1 MNKALHALVYLIL
14 ILAIV
19 ALVFELNLYQKR
31 ELLGDR
37 NRSMENFVVM
47 FAKTIETEDA
57 PKSTTPPEINKDIQA
72 VEAKAIETPDTE
84 NLLDDYPVHLERTNL
99 DTFQWDNAKDRLQ
112 LRAYYLLDP
121 LGQPVPDP
129 ANYNKPTTTGPGT
142 MSELLN
148 KLFER
153 ATKQQANLN
162 STRDQLSNM
171 RAKLEATVTELNK
184 LKQDDRADK
193 VTIEE
198 LKAKIA
204 QLEEAKANLEEQVQ
218 QLKSQ
223 IEELNGEI
231 TSLKDEVQR
240 AKDDTEAVKE
250 ELEKEKKRSEQYKK
264 MLIAERNLRTKLNAT
279 TGGAGQ
285 TSATTLKTGDKGK
298 LVSANNELMFAV
310 VEFTDEAM
318 KELLGPNRDGALPM
332 LELDI
337 KRKGF
342 DGPAGERIGRIR
354 LRVAVEDKNYVI
366 ADILG
371 DWEQEKAAVGDV
383 VFMD

>member
-14 ILAIV
+14 VLAVV
-19 ALVFELNLYQKR
+19 ALVFELNLYKKR

-37 NRSMENFVVM
+37 NRSLENFVVS
-47 FAKTIETEDA
+47 FAKTIETDDA
-57 PKSTTPPEINKDIQA
+57 QKPATQPEINKDVQA
-72 VEAKAIETPDTE
+72 VEAKAVENPDME
-84 NLLDDYPVHLERTNL
+84 NLLDDYPINLEQTNL
-99 DTFQWDNAKDRLQ
+99 ETFKWDNAKDRLQ
-112 LRAYYLLDP
+112 LRAYYKLDP
-121 LGQPVPDP
+121 VTGEPVPDP
-129 ANYNKPTTTGPGT
+129 ANYNKPSTEGPGT

-148 KLFER
+148 KLFDR

-162 STRDQLSNM
+162 KTRAELSNM
-171 RAKLEATVTELNK
+171 RSKLEATVTELNK

-231 TSLKDEVQR
+231 TSLKDEVQH

-250 ELEKEKKRSEQYKK
+250 ELEKEKKKSEQLKK
-264 MLIAERNLRTKLNAT
+264 MLIAERNIRAKIPQ
-279 TGGAGQ
+279 GGGQ
-285 TSATTLKTGDKGK
+285 TSATTLTTGEKGK
-298 LVSANNELMFAV
+298 LVSANNDLMFAV
-310 VEFTDEAM
+310 VEFTDAAM

-342 DGPAGERIGRIR
+342 KGPAGERIGRIR
-354 LRVAVEDKNYVI
+354 LRVAVEDKNFVI

-371 DWEQEKAAVGDV
+371 DWEQEKAQAGDV

>member
-14 ILAIV
+14 ILAVV

-47 FAKTIETEDA
+47 FAKTIETDDA

-84 NLLDDYPVHLERTNL
+84 NLLDDYPVHLEQTNL
-99 DTFQWDNAKDRLQ
+99 ETFNWDNAKDRLQ

-162 STRDQLSNM
+162 STRGELTNM

-250 ELEKEKKRSEQYKK
+250 ELEKEKKKSEQLKK
-264 MLIAERNLRTKLNAT
+264 MLIAERNLRAKIPQ
-279 TGGAGQ
+279 GGGQ
-285 TSATTLKTGDKGK
+285 TSATTLKTGEKGK
-298 LVSANNELMFAV
+298 LVSANNDLMFAV
-310 VEFTDEAM
+310 VEFTDDAM

-337 KRKGF
+337 KRKGYE
-342 DGPAGERIGRIR
+342 GPAGERVGRIR

-371 DWEQEKAAVGDV
+371 DWEQVKAEVGDV

>member
-47 FAKTIETEDA
+47 FAKTIETDDA

-72 VEAKAIETPDTE
+72 VEAKTVETPDTE

-99 DTFQWDNAKDRLQ
+99 ETFQWDNTKDRLQ
-112 LRAYYLLDP
+112 LRSYYLLDP

-250 ELEKEKKRSEQYKK
+250 ELEKEKVKSAQLKK
-264 MLIAERNLRTKLNAT
+264 MLIAERNIRAKVP
-279 TGGAGQ
+279 TGGGQ
-285 TSATTLKTGDKGK
+285 TSAAVLKTGEKGK

-318 KELLGPNRDGALPM
+318 KELLGPNREGALPM

-337 KRKGF
+337 KRKGY
-342 DGPAGERIGRIR
+342 DGPAGERVGRIR

-371 DWEQEKAAVGDV
+371 DWEQDKAQVGDV

>member
-1 MNKALHALVYLIL
+1 MNKALHALVYIIL
-14 ILAIV
+14 ILAVV
-19 ALVFELNLYQKR
+19 ALVFELNLYKKR

-37 NRSMENFVVM
+37 NRSLENFVVS
-47 FAKTIETEDA
+47 FAKTIETDDA

-72 VEAKAIETPDTE
+72 VEAKAVENPDME
-84 NLLDDYPVHLERTNL
+84 NLLDDYPVNLEQTNL
-99 DTFQWDNAKDRLQ
+99 ETFQWDNAKDRLQ

-121 LGQPVPDP
+121 LGKPVPDQ

-148 KLFER
+148 KLFDR

-162 STRDQLSNM
+162 KTRSELTSM
-171 RAKLEATVTELNK
+171 RTKLEAAVTELNK

-218 QLKSQ
+218 QLKNQ

-231 TSLKDEVQR
+231 TSLKDEVQH

-250 ELEKEKKRSEQYKK
+250 ELEKEKKKSEQLKK
-264 MLIAERNLRTKLNAT
+264 MLIAERNIRAKIPQ
-279 TGGAGQ
+279 GGGQ
-285 TSATTLKTGDKGK
+285 TSATTLTTGEKGK
-298 LVSANNELMFAV
+298 IVSANNELMFAV
-310 VEFTDEAM
+310 VEFTDAAM

-332 LELDI
+332 LELDL

-342 DGPAGERIGRIR
+342 EGPAGERVGRIR
-354 LRVAVEDKNYVI
+354 LRVAVEDKNFVI

-371 DWEQEKAAVGDV
+371 DWEQVKAEKGDV

>member
-47 FAKTIETEDA
+47 FAKTIETDDA

-72 VEAKAIETPDTE
+72 VEAKAVETPDTE

-99 DTFQWDNAKDRLQ
+99 ETFQWDNTKDRLQ
-112 LRAYYLLDP
+112 LRSYYLLDP

-250 ELEKEKKRSEQYKK
+250 ELEKEKVKSAQLKK
-264 MLIAERNLRTKLNAT
+264 MLIAERNIRAKVP
-279 TGGAGQ
+279 TGGGQ
-285 TSATTLKTGDKGK
+285 TSAAVLKTGEKGK

-337 KRKGF
+337 KRKGHE
-342 DGPAGERIGRIR
+342 GPAGERIGRIR
-354 LRVAVEDKNYVI
+354 LRVAVEDKNFVI

-371 DWEQEKAAVGDV
+371 DWEQEKAEVGDV

>member
-14 ILAIV
+14 ILAVV
-19 ALVFELNLYQKR
+19 ALVFELNLYKKR

-37 NRSMENFVVM
+37 NKSLENFVVS

-57 PKSTTPPEINKDIQA
+57 PKSATPPEINKDIQA
-72 VEAKAIETPDTE
+72 VEAKAVENPDME
-84 NLLDDYPVHLERTNL
+84 NLLAEYPAHLEQTNL
-99 DTFQWDNAKDRLQ
+99 ATFDWNNTKDRLQ

-121 LGQPVPDP
+121 MGQPVPDP
-129 ANYNKPTTTGPGT
+129 VNSNKPTTTGPGT

-148 KLFER
+148 KLFAR
-153 ATKQQANLN
+153 ATQQQANLN
-162 STRDQLSNM
+162 LTRGELAIM
-171 RAKLEATVTELNK
+171 RGKLEAAVTELNK

-231 TSLKDEVQR
+231 TSLKDEVQH

-250 ELEKEKKRSEQYKK
+250 ELEKEKKKSEQLKK
-264 MLIAERNLRTKLNAT
+264 MLIAERMIRTKVAT
-279 TGGAGQ
+279 GSNGQ
-285 TSATTLKTGDKGK
+285 TSAATLTTGEKGK
-298 LVSANNELMFAV
+298 IVTANNDLMFAV
-310 VEFTDEAM
+310 VEFTDAAM
-318 KELLGPNRDGALPM
+318 KELLGPNREGALPM
-332 LELDI
+332 LELDV

-342 DGPAGERIGRIR
+342 AGPAGERVGRIR
-354 LRVAVEDKNYVI
+354 LRVAVEGKNYVI

-371 DWEQEKAAVGDV
+371 DWEQAPAEVGDV

>member
-1 MNKALHALVYLIL
+1 MNKALHALVYIIL
-14 ILAIV
+14 ILAVV

-37 NRSMENFVVM
+37 NRSMENFIVS
-47 FAKTIETEDA
+47 FARTIETDDA

-72 VEAKAIETPDTE
+72 VEAKAVENPDTE
-84 NLLDDYPVHLERTNL
+84 NLLDDYPVHLEQTNL
-99 DTFQWDNAKDRLQ
+99 ETFQWDNAKDRLQ
-112 LRAYYLLDP
+112 LRAYYLIN
-121 LGQPVPDP
+121 PVTGKPEPDP
-129 ANYNKPTTTGPGT
+129 ANYNKPMTTGAGT

-148 KLFER
+148 KLFDR

-162 STRDQLSNM
+162 TTRAELSNM

-218 QLKSQ
+218 ALKSQ

-231 TSLKDEVQR
+231 TSLKDEVQH
-240 AKDDTEAVKE
+240 AKDETEGVKE
-250 ELEKEKKRSEQYKK
+250 ELEKEKKKSEQLKK
-264 MLIAERNLRTKLNAT
+264 MLLAERQIRAKVQPQD
-279 TGGAGQ
+279 GQ
-285 TSATTLKTGDKGK
+285 TSATTLSTGEKGK
-298 LVSANNELMFAV
+298 LVVANNDLMFAV
-310 VEFTDEAM
+310 VEFTDAAM
-318 KELLGPNRDGALPM
+318 KELLGPNREGALPM
-332 LELDI
+332 LELDL
-337 KRKGF
+337 KRPGLE
-342 DGPAGERIGRIR
+342 GPAGDRVGRIR
-354 LRVAVEDKNYVI
+354 LRVVVEDKNFVI

-371 DWEQEKAAVGDV
+371 DWEQVKAEKGDV